1 MDSASRWGATIPT
14 NRDNRAISEG
24 GREPL
29 GQLDGLVWNFRPSWR
44 PIVQFGRRGSSST
57 SFKRAAV
64 VRKKKKE
71 EDTFRPHQNSSWTFL
86 TPQKGRWGCA
96 CGVCYIPVHHPLF
109 PLSSAYRAVGM
120 PGGFPCT
127 NLIFVSN
134 RFESAVAGFPGDPMK
149 LASAAISAR
158 SDALPNSDRGHRSK

>member
-64 VRKKKKE
+64 VREKKRRRIPSDRTKTVPGPSLHHRRG
-71 EDTFRPHQNSSWTFL
+71 DGGVRAVCVISPSIIRYFLCHPHT
-86 TPQKGRWGCA
+86 GRWGCRGGSHA
-96 CGVCYIPVHHPLF
+96 PTLF
-109 PLSSAYRAVGM
+109 SFR
-120 PGGFPCT
+120 
-127 NLIFVSN
+127 IVSN
-134 RFESAVAGFPGDPMK
+134 RLLPDS
-149 LASAAISAR
+149 LAT
-158 SDALPNSDRGHRSK
+158 P

>member
-96 CGVCYIPVHHPLF
+96 SGVCYIPVHHPLF
-109 PLSSAYRAVGM
+109 PLSYTRIQ
-120 PGGFPCT
+120 GGGDAGGSPMHQPYF
-127 NLIFVSN
+127 
-134 RFESAVAGFPGDPMK
+134 RFESFRIGCCRIPWRPHEISECSHFRAVRRIAE
-149 LASAAISAR
+149 L
-158 SDALPNSDRGHRSK
+158 